1 VTGSVFVLGGNLN
14 ADGEIGGDLVVIGGN
29 ASLGNTAVVKGDAV
43 TLGGNIDRDGATI
56 EGDEIRGENVTI
68 PFDFEFDKLVL
79 DELVRVP
86 MRAFRFSLQTRVLA
100 YMFQSFVL
108 AALAVL
114 IVMIWPSATKKIG
127 AALVRQPATSAGI
140 GILTAIVAPVLIIV
154 MIVTICL
161 LPVGLLGVVVL
172 LVAGLLG
179 LVSIGQ
185 EVGQRIAQALEQ
197 EIQPIVVAGIGTLV
211 VALVVL
217 GFGFIPCI
225 GWLAPALVG
234 AYGLGGVILTRF
246 GTRFYTPGVSSD
258 VEMPA
263 IETVDESVSE
273 EAKDEEAQ
281 DPSEDE
287 GK

>member
-1 VTGSVFVLGGNLN
+1 
-14 ADGEIGGDLVVIGGN
+14 
-29 ASLGNTAVVKGDAV
+29 
-43 TLGGNIDRDGATI
+43 
-56 EGDEIRGENVTI
+56 
-68 PFDFEFDKLVL
+68 
-79 DELVRVP
+79 
-86 MRAFRFSLQTRVLA
+86 
-100 YMFQSFVL
+100 
-108 AALAVL
+108 
-114 IVMIWPSATKKIG
+114 
-127 AALVRQPATSAGI
+127 
-140 GILTAIVAPVLIIV
+140 
-154 MIVTICL
+154 
-161 LPVGLLGVVVL
+161 
-172 LVAGLLG
+172 
-179 LVSIGQ
+179 
-185 EVGQRIAQALEQ
+185 VGQRIAQALEQ